1 MLSLYISL
9 WFENQRRLS
18 GLPGGSVATV
28 SCSFPTAAAST
39 PTIASSS
46 GGSGGLLA
54 EALRGYPVY
63 AKILPADAAAP
74 PPTPRSK
81 ENSGGG
87 SDDLPLGATFE
98 TTAAGLKAAAGSLSP
113 SSNAEDGVNIELD
126 NAGRVKSGKVRQGR
140 RQHRSSYVKFTMEWS
155 KKYRFAPPC
164 GIVFLYVTVQYF
176 TLLIKRP

>member
-1 MLSLYISL
+1 MLSLDIRISL
-9 WFENQRRLS
+9 WFENQRLLLS

-46 GGSGGLLA
+46 GGGGLLA

-63 AKILPADAAAP
+63 AKILPADAAAA

-81 ENSGGG
+81 ENN
-87 SDDLPLGATFE
+87 DDLPLGATFE

-113 SSNAEDGVNIELD
+113 SSNAEDSVNIELD

-140 RQHRSSYVKFTMEWS
+140 RQHRSSYVKFTME
-155 KKYRFAPPC
+155 
-164 GIVFLYVTVQYF
+164 
-176 TLLIKRP
+176 

>member
-1 MLSLYISL
+1 
-9 WFENQRRLS
+9 
-18 GLPGGSVATV
+18 VATV

-46 GGSGGLLA
+46 GGGGGGLLA

-63 AKILPADAAAP
+63 AKILPADAAAAAP

-81 ENSGGG
+81 EN

-126 NAGRVKSGKVRQGR
+126 NAGRVKSGKVRQGKR
-140 RQHRSSYVKFTMEWS
+140 VPYSSYIKFTMEWS
-155 KKYRFAPPC
+155 KKYRYAPPW
-164 GIVFLYVTVQYF
+164 GIVFLYFTVQDF
-176 TLLIKRP
+176 SLLIKHP

>member
-1 MLSLYISL
+1 M
-9 WFENQRRLS
+9 
-18 GLPGGSVATV
+18 ATV

-46 GGSGGLLA
+46 GGGGLLA
-54 EALRGYPVY
+54 EALRGYPAY
-63 AKILPADAAAP
+63 AKILPADAAAA

-81 ENSGGG
+81 ESSGGG

-126 NAGRVKSGKVRQGR
+126 NAGRVKSGKVRQGERYR
-140 RQHRSSYVKFTMEWS
+140 RS
-155 KKYRFAPPC
+155 KKY
-164 GIVFLYVTVQYF
+164 I
-176 TLLIKRP
+176 

>member
-1 MLSLYISL
+1 V
-9 WFENQRRLS
+9 WFENQTLLS

-46 GGSGGLLA
+46 GGGLLA

-63 AKILPADAAAP
+63 AKILPADAAAA

-81 ENSGGG
+81 ESSGGG

-98 TTAAGLKAAAGSLSP
+98 TTAGLKATAGSLSP

-126 NAGRVKSGKVRQGR
+126 NAGRVKSGKVRQG
-140 RQHRSSYVKFTMEWS
+140 E
-155 KKYRFAPPC
+155 
-164 GIVFLYVTVQYF
+164 I
-176 TLLIKRP
+176 LICLASLKS

>member
-1 MLSLYISL
+1 MSVYISL
-9 WFENQRRLS
+9 WLKTRLLLS

-28 SCSFPTAAAST
+28 SCSFTTTAST

-46 GGSGGLLA
+46 GGGLLA

-63 AKILPADAAAP
+63 AKILPADAAAAP
-74 PPTPRSK
+74 PNPRSK
-81 ENSGGG
+81 ES

-126 NAGRVKSGKVRQGR
+126 NAGRVKSGKVRQGGR
-140 RQHRSSYVKFTMEWS
+140 APNSSYIKFTME
-155 KKYRFAPPC
+155 
-164 GIVFLYVTVQYF
+164 
-176 TLLIKRP
+176 